1 MAIDIG
7 FLNEAYFTFDKPVP
21 YPLKCGKTLYINPV
35 KLEDSMI
42 FMTSYGILDIDKN
55 LSTDV
60 EIIQMSY
67 LKFLKEKVL
76 IDSATKQQLVN
87 ICLLCLGFELPYLD
101 YDDKGRALLV
111 NAVRDTDTNEYKL
124 DLIITAKEFDDI
136 KRIVLYQNLP
146 NFDDEYVNP
155 ELKANMAEYD
165 ELKAKGI
172 NPPNL
177 ERRMAII
184 SAHTGLTKAEQLAM
198 TLRYHSLL
206 FSEVSGEVEY
216 MVTKPLA
223 MYAGKS
229 DNVQWIFKKSRG
241 KYDDYITSVES
252 YNKSMGGDGM
262 IHTVTQGN
270 NSGDLTSQFD
280 KFIGG

>member
-1 MAIDIG
+1 MPIYRRLRRYRLR
-7 FLNEAYFTFDKPVP
+7 FQL
-21 YPLKCGKTLYINPV
+21 TLYINPV

-101 YDDKGRALLV
+101 YDDKGRALLI

-165 ELKAKGI
+165 E
-172 NPPNL
+172 
-177 ERRMAII
+177 
-184 SAHTGLTKAEQLAM
+184 
-198 TLRYHSLL
+198 
-206 FSEVSGEVEY
+206 
-216 MVTKPLA
+216 
-223 MYAGKS
+223 
-229 DNVQWIFKKSRG
+229 
-241 KYDDYITSVES
+241 
-252 YNKSMGGDGM
+252 
-262 IHTVTQGN
+262 
-270 NSGDLTSQFD
+270 
-280 KFIGG
+280 